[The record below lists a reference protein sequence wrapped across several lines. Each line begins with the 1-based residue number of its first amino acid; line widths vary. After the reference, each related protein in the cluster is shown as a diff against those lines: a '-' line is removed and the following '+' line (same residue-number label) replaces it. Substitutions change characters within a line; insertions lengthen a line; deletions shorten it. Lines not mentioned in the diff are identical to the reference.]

1 MKINKTQQNIK
12 IMKINKTQQRILD
25 GLDLSEGPETV
36 SNPFS
41 GVEVKL
47 DAQAVALYDFI
58 HGCEMIGNY
67 KDFDQAR
74 YLFAELYP
82 DAYMKLID

>member
-1 MKINKTQQNIK
+1 MA
-12 IMKINKTQQRILD
+12 NKTQQRILD
-25 GLDLSEGPETV
+25 ELDFNDGDKKYTII
-36 SNPFS
+36 NPWS
-41 GVEVKL
+41 SVKVEL
-47 DAQAVALYDFI
+47 DSRGVALYDFI
-58 HGCEMIGNY
+58 KGCEITGNY

>member
-1 MKINKTQQNIK
+1 MLNKIQQK
-12 IMKINKTQQRILD
+12 ILD
-25 GLDLSEGPETV
+25 ELDLSGGPEIII
-36 SNPFS
+36 NPFS
-41 GVEVKL
+41 GVEVQL
-47 DAQAVALYDFI
+47 DARGVALYDFI
-58 HGCEMIGNY
+58 NGCQIIGNL